1 MFWIRWE
8 THVIA
13 SNKTAAHRFGG
24 YCFTF
29 AILAALSA
37 APAAFAAD
45 LPAPAPVYTK
55 AAAAAAASDWYSVV
69 DGMYDRVG
77 LPSYALGMHS
87 GTTVGFL
94 DAGPVSSFNPTLDGS
109 GLRGGVGYHI
119 PGTAWRLELGGS
131 FVEANG
137 KQTQSGAPTPNAG
150 PVRLDGT
157 IVNFLICE
165 QGLACTTNGQLTT
178 AYQSWQIN
186 GKAAYDVTWGG
197 VAISPFLAVFGGSSR
212 NDQTL
217 HQSLAQTNFAGPT
230 ADSLIYDAST
240 SLRRNDVGGRIGLD
254 TTVPLIGWLAWNASG
269 SVGLA
274 DRSVALSGTD
284 SLPQN
289 SRTSSISVSTGTTA
303 LVANLE
309 SGFTLKPTPWLS
321 LRVFGGI
328 SFDDRVPGISSPTA
342 VSDILPT
349 GLVPGTA
356 AGINFSHETSYYAG
370 SGASW
375 KF

>member
-1 MFWIRWE
+1 
-8 THVIA
+8 
-13 SNKTAAHRFGG
+13 
-24 YCFTF
+24 
-29 AILAALSA
+29 
-37 APAAFAAD
+37 
-45 LPAPAPVYTK
+45 
-55 AAAAAAASDWYSVV
+55 
-69 DGMYDRVG
+69 
-77 LPSYALGMHS
+77 MHS

-94 DAGPVSSFNPTLDGS
+94 DAGPVSSFNPTLDGG

-131 FVEANG
+131 FMEANG
-137 KQTQSGAPTPNAG
+137 KQTQSGAPTTNAG
-150 PVRLDGT
+150 PVLLNGAVGSASDT
-157 IVNFLICE
+157 CN
-165 QGLACTTNGQLTT
+165 QGFACTTNGQLTT

-217 HQSLAQTNFAGPT
+217 NQSLAQTNFAGPT
-230 ADSLIYDAST
+230 ANSLTYDAST
-240 SLRRNDVGGRIGLD
+240 SLRWNDVGGRFGLD
-254 TTVPLIGWLAWNASG
+254 TTVPLNGWLAWNASG

-274 DRSVALSGTD
+274 DRSVSLSGTD
-284 SLPQN
+284 SVLQN
-289 SRTSSISVSTGTTA
+289 SKTSSISVSTGTTA

-321 LRVFGGI
+321 LRAFGGI

-342 VSDILPT
+342 VSLVIPG

-356 AGINFSHETSYYAG
+356 ASISFSHETSYYAG
-370 SGASW
+370 GGASW